1 MISALPCEQTA
12 SGFQRW
18 SNAARGTDLKPDG
31 IAGPKTRKALVEA
44 YMALDGTTLPS
55 AIAPVIHGCGEYFP
69 LADAGDQGGKDG
81 VVAQENR
88 RVEMFCF
95 DEEVYPPAPGE
106 KATKD
111 EPEYAQW
118 QRQVTE
124 EDDFEEAEK
133 HHTLRL
139 VVVNEHE
146 LPVPDLDL
154 ELTTAEGVVKKRTGV
169 NGELELKTAS
179 SAPAKVRLVDPAQL
193 EHPARAWLSQ
203 GRRTTPRPSDTSWV
217 VLTPKMFTGPFD
229 LSVDVTMKVMIV
241 GLTYLEIRHAYGDYQ
256 TPKLADPKALTHVST
271 FEDGFRLALFATG
284 SSHTVKVQ
292 ASVLEETGPKI
303 LDWFSVDVD
312 QLFDD
317 QESDRFDALLD
328 RMRAIQHEL

>member
-1 MISALPCEQTA
+1 
-12 SGFQRW
+12 
-18 SNAARGTDLKPDG
+18 
-31 IAGPKTRKALVEA
+31 
-44 YMALDGTTLPS
+44 MALDGTTLPS